1 MDQLTGDS
9 RREDG
14 EGEAYSGRDEGQ
26 RGAGR
31 HGRAERGA
39 GDLEG
44 DLGEW
49 WWRTGGRGRSFR
61 RPGRPD
67 GKGRGDTVVW
77 ALLRGRVIW
86 AV

>member
-39 GDLEG
+39 GDLE
-44 DLGEW
+44 EW
-49 WWRTGGRGRSFR
+49 ETWGSGGGGPEAEAVRFDDRDGRTGREEETQSCGPCCVG
-61 RPGRPD
+61 G
-67 GKGRGDTVVW
+67 
-77 ALLRGRVIW
+77 
-86 AV
+86 